1 MAASVT
7 GVLVTAGPTWAAP
20 GCAQTPVDQLFR
32 GACCDGESV
41 GADACFEPD
50 GVEPAEQAR
59 RRRRW

>member
-7 GVLVTAGPTWAAP
+7 GVLVTAGPTWPAP
-20 GCAQTPVDQLFR
+20 GFSQTPVDPLFC

-41 GADACFEPD
+41 GTDACFELD